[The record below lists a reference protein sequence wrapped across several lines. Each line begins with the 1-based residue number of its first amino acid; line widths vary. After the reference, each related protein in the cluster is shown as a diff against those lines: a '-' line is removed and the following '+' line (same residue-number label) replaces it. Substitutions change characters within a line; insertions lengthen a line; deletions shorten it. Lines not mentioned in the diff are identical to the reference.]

1 LTATLLDAARHLAQ
15 ASPRRAAQPH
25 LKRAASTAYYA
36 VFDALARE
44 CADLFVGTGG
54 ARHTTAWIQ
63 VYRALDHGFAKNAC
77 QHARD
82 LGMSTGITA
91 FANSFAMLQEERYR
105 ADYNPAAR
113 FSRAEVI
120 ALIDEAGAAIRSLH
134 SAPKPDRRAFAALV
148 LFRRR

>member
-1 LTATLLDAARHLAQ
+1 
-15 ASPRRAAQPH
+15 
-25 LKRAASTAYYA
+25 
-36 VFDALARE
+36 
-44 CADLFVGTGG
+44 
-54 ARHTTAWIQ
+54 
-63 VYRALDHGFAKNAC
+63 
-77 QHARD
+77 
-82 LGMSTGITA
+82 
-91 FANSFAMLQEERYR
+91 MLQEERHR